1 MFSINFA
8 TLEWKDVVKSFDVFG
23 DFAETVQASERVEV
37 ELRIG
42 AIVYHIFLSYEFFR
56 PFSDFEKRVV
66 ALQIED
72 EQADFL
78 RFVFRVISDDIAQ
91 KHV

>member
-8 TLEWKDVVKSFDVFG
+8 TLEWKDVVKPFDVFG
-23 DFAETVQASERVEV
+23 DFAKTVQASERVEIK
-37 ELRIG
+37 LRVG
-42 AIVYHIFLSYEFFR
+42 AIVYYVIFAPTFFR

-72 EQADFL
+72 E
-78 RFVFRVISDDIAQ
+78 
-91 KHV
+91 

>member
-66 ALQIED
+66 ALQIEN
-72 EQADFL
+72 E
-78 RFVFRVISDDIAQ
+78 
-91 KHV
+91 

>member
-8 TLEWKDVVKSFDVFG
+8 TLEWKDVVKPFDVFG

-37 ELRIG
+37 ELGIG
-42 AIVYHIFLSYEFFR
+42 AIVYHIFLSSEFFR

-72 EQADFL
+72 E
-78 RFVFRVISDDIAQ
+78 
-91 KHV
+91 